1 MIKNFLENISHRFV
15 IVEKCNESFKNDCFG
30 MEFCLPKSKKKS
42 ELIVK
47 FKKFSDSIFPNVKGD
62 ISTTKDGGFTMVFE
76 PFEIQ
81 ICSSNDCNTSSDFL
95 KWIDC
100 FIKENPYSGG
110 AEISFFNYG
119 LRKKHPIISLRGCVL
134 QNVYF
139 LEGMPFIS
147 VKFFSY
153 NIPEENS

>member
-1 MIKNFLENISHRFV
+1 MIRKFLENVSHRFV
-15 IVEKCNESFKNDCFG
+15 IVEKYPESFQSDCFG
-30 MEFCLPKSKKKS
+30 MDFCIPKSKKKS

-62 ISTTKDGGFTMVFE
+62 VSTTQEGGFKVVFE

-81 ICSSNDCNTSSDFL
+81 ICSSNDYNSSLEFL

-100 FIKENPYSGG
+100 FLNEKSYSGG
-110 AEISFFNYG
+110 AEISFYNYG
-119 LRKKHPIISLRGCVL
+119 IYKKHPIIYLRGCVL
-134 QNVYF
+134 QNVYY
-139 LEGMPFIS
+139 LEGVPFIS